1 MLLSVVILFADH
13 DYMLL
18 DRAVSSIKEH
28 IKFSDYEI
36 IAVDNREENKAPI
49 NIDGVKIITQNK
61 NLYTFEGRRFG
72 FNNSIGDFI
81 WNFDAD
87 DRMIG
92 DLYEEDINPDVDFMQ
107 MFFKFDPDI
116 KHKPILL
123 LHKEIPRRYGP
134 NVWSRLYNRKLL
146 EKIYTRLEKPVV
158 VPKFEDRILFDFVM
172 SYKPKY
178 EYIERPIYEYNAS
191 RSTTNFT
198 VKDKVDKIGLD
209 GYDYP
214 YEVLGRPENA
224 YALKQRAKYYI
235 CQNSKENRFLNTQK
249 H

>member
-1 MLLSVVILFADH
+1 MLLSVVILFTDH

-18 DRAVSSIKEH
+18 DRAVNSIKEH

-36 IAVDNREENKAPI
+36 IAVDNREKKEISI
-49 NIDGVKIITQNK
+49 NIEGIKIVTQNK

-72 FNNSIGDFI
+72 FNNSSGDFI
-81 WNFDAD
+81 WNFDTD

-92 DLYEEDINPDVDFMQ
+92 DLYAEDIKPDVDFMQ
-107 MFFKFDPDI
+107 MFFKFDADS
-116 KHKPILL
+116 KRRMILL
-123 LHKEIPRRYGP
+123 LHKEIPSHYGP

-146 EKIYTRLEKPVV
+146 EKIYSRLEKPVI

-224 YALKQRAKYYI
+224 YTLKQRAKYYI

>member
-1 MLLSVVILFADH
+1 MLLSVVILFTDH

-18 DRAVSSIKEH
+18 DRAVNSIKEH

-36 IAVDNREENKAPI
+36 IAVDNREKKEISI
-49 NIDGVKIITQNK
+49 NIEGVKIVTQNK

-72 FNNSIGDFI
+72 FNNSSGDFI
-81 WNFDAD
+81 WNFDTD
-87 DRMIG
+87 DRMVG
-92 DLYEEDINPDVDFMQ
+92 DLYAEDIKPDVDFMQ
-107 MFFKFDPDI
+107 MFFKFDADV
-116 KHKPILL
+116 KHRMILL
-123 LHKEIPRRYGP
+123 LHKEIPSHYGP

-146 EKIYTRLEKPVV
+146 EKIYSRLEKPVI

-214 YEVLGRPENA
+214 YEVLGRPETA